1 MQNQDSNM
9 TRPIDLPL
17 VDISN
22 PDCKAAG
29 KAMLN
34 AAVEYGFL
42 YIDSRTTAFTKADV
56 ESAFDLVC
64 QFCINSMNDE
74 FSEYFLTIY
83 SRKSSSI
90 YQSQKRPLIN
100 EDQMWVI

>member
-1 MQNQDSNM
+1 MHNQDSNM
-9 TRPIDLPL
+9 TSPIDLPL

-22 PDCKAAG
+22 PDYKAAG

-42 YIDSRTTAFTKADV
+42 YIDSRTTAFTKADI

-64 QFCINSMNDE
+64 HF
-74 FSEYFLTIY
+74 
-83 SRKSSSI
+83 
-90 YQSQKRPLIN
+90 
-100 EDQMWVI
+100 